1 MAKNLKSNSKRN
13 RKDKVLHTRVPE
25 ALEKELRKKA
35 ERMRVPVSNLIRN
48 ILEDAFKFVDNVVS
62 DSLSI
67 AKSVRKDAMNIAET
81 AKAGV
86 RALKKQQTGKPQ
98 PTYSPSKT
106 LSNVYGWQPI
116 VLNLK
121 STCCFCRKTLGKTTR
136 AMMGVGKPS
145 AQPVFACKQ
154 CFKKH
159 VS

>member
-1 MAKNLKSNSKRN
+1 MRRTLKSNSKRT
-13 RKDKVLHTRVPE
+13 RKDRVLHTRVPE

-67 AKSVRKDAMNIAET
+67 AESVRKDAMNIAET

-86 RALKKQQTGKPQ
+86 RALKKQRTGKPQ
-98 PTYSPSKT
+98 TTYPPSKT

-116 VLNLK
+116 ILNLK
-121 STCCFCRKTLGKTTR
+121 STCYFCRKTLQKKTG

-145 AQPVFACKQ
+145 APPIFACKQ
-154 CFKKH
+154 CFKKYIP
-159 VS
+159 